1 MSELYIPAFETQRDQ
16 GAPLPW
22 TNCTLASGAMLVDWW
37 TYGRQRTNDI
47 ELRAASGVHPSL
59 GVNFAALRKAVTAVE
74 KLDLRFSEWDR
85 SGNANITWAT
95 LRAHLANHGG
105 AAVAGQY
112 RAIRPFR
119 SSTGH
124 ALDRWQPGGDFG
136 HAVFVCDYRPS
147 ADGGDGM
154 VRWMD
159 PLGHGTY
166 TGDRIPLEALWA
178 FLFKSGNTQDAYIAA
193 AHAFTGTRA
202 DGPAPKGL
210 TGEIVFRDPQVHQTW
225 VVKQGAIFTRANGTF
240 GQFNLSVPV
249 LSIVEMTVG
258 GVDARLLDFGPDHE
272 QLVIAR
278 SWLTDPGTRHV
289 GFPDVAAEVRKATA
303 PLAEQIGDLDEQI
316 AQARIHA
323 TRTVEALR

>member
-1 MSELYIPAFETQRDQ
+1 MSELYVPDFETQRDQ

-22 TNCTLASGAMLVDWW
+22 TNCTLASGAMLVDWSS
-37 TYGRQRTNDI
+37 YGRQRTNDI

-59 GVNFAALRKAVTAVE
+59 GVNFAALRRAILAVE

-95 LRAHLANHGG
+95 LRTHLANHGG
-105 AAVAGQY
+105 SAVAGQY
-112 RAIRPFR
+112 RALRPFR
-119 SSTGH
+119 SSAGH

-136 HAVFVCDYRPS
+136 HAVFVCDYRP
-147 ADGGDGM
+147 ADGT
-154 VRWMD
+154 VLWMD

-166 TGDRIPLEALWA
+166 RGDRIPLEALWA
-178 FLFKSGNTQDAYIAA
+178 FIFKSGNTQDAYVAA
-193 AHAFTGTRA
+193 AHAFNGTRP

-240 GQFNLSVPV
+240 GQFLQSVPV
-249 LSIVEMTVG
+249 LSIVELTVG
-258 GVDARLLDFGPDHE
+258 GVDARLLDFGEKHE

-278 SWLTDPGTRHV
+278 SWLEQPGTRYV

-303 PLAEQIGDLDEQI
+303 PLDREIVGLEEQIGT
-316 AQARIHA
+316 ARTHA